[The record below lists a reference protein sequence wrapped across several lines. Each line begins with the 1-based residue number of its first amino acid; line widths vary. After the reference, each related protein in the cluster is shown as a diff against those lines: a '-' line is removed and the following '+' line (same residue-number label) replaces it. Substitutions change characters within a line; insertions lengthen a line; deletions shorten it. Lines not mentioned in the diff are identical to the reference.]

1 MDCER
6 VARAITEWIR
16 EQLRRA
22 GRSRAVVGVSGGVD
36 SAVTAVLTRRA
47 VPDGT
52 LALTLPVGEADASFT
67 QRALRVCERFEIPC
81 RVVTIGP
88 IVELCAQWLPPE
100 AEREDPERSR
110 LALANLRPRVR
121 MTLLY
126 LHANALGAL
135 VVGTSNKSELEVG
148 YFTKYGDGG
157 VDIEPLAGL
166 YKSEVRELARH
177 LGVPEEVVE
186 APPSAGLWEG
196 QTDEEEM
203 GVTYRQIETYLRARE
218 AGREPDLAPAVLERL
233 TQMVSASE
241 HKRAAPA
248 GFEEVRRLID

>member
-6 VARAITEWIR
+6 VARAITEWIG
-16 EQLRRA
+16 EQLRLA

-47 VPDGT
+47 APEGT
-52 LALTLPVGEADASFT
+52 LALALPVGEADAAFT
-67 QRALRVCERFEIPC
+67 ERALRVCEQFEIPC
-81 RVVTIGP
+81 RVVTVGP

-100 AEREDPERSR
+100 AREEDPERCR
-110 LALANLRPRVR
+110 VALANLRPRLR

-135 VVGTSNKSELEVG
+135 VVGTSNRSELEVG

-157 VDIEPLAGL
+157 VDIEPLGGL
-166 YKSEVRELARH
+166 YKAEVKELARH
-177 LGVPEEVVE
+177 LGVPEEVLQ
-186 APPSAGLWEG
+186 APPSAGLWQG
-196 QTDEEEM
+196 QTDEGEM
-203 GVTYRQIETYLRARE
+203 GVTYQQIETYLRARQ
-218 AGREPDLAPAVLERL
+218 ADQEPDLAPSLVERIAE
-233 TQMVSASE
+233 MASASE

-248 GFEEVRRLID
+248 GFDEVRRLID